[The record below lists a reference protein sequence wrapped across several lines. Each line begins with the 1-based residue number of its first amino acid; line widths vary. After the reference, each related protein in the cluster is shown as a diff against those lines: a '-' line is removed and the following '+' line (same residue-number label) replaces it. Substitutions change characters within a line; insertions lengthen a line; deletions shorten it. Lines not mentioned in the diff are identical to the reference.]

1 MESLMGILPI
11 MLYSLTIILVIVFII
26 LGIKLIYTID
36 KANAILD
43 DVEKKSKS
51 LNGFFNVIDS
61 VTDTLSILSDTVV
74 SSVTSIIGKLV
85 PKKRKKER
93 NEDE

>member
-1 MESLMGILPI
+1 MESLMEFLPI
-11 MLYSLTIILVIVFII
+11 MLYSLTIVLVIVFII
-26 LGIKLIYTID
+26 LGVKLIYTID
-36 KANAILD
+36 KANAILE
-43 DVEKKSKS
+43 DVEQKSRS

-61 VTDTLSILSDTVV
+61 VTDTLSVLSDTVV
-74 SSVTSIIGKLV
+74 SSVTSIIGKLI